1 MIIKFYYVVAYGA
14 DNSSNHASEPR
25 PQTTLLHLA
34 GNDTANIS
42 SNGNISTGSNTS
54 EVLEFSHSSENLSNP
69 LSKTRE
75 GDMLSTTPN
84 TPLWLAS
91 PVQMFNSSHDQNL
104 TTNNNSSS
112 AYPTETF
119 TVKIV
124 YLARLCMDSPRRLS
138 KESLAME
145 VLRIRAAE
153 HQLEVMESAI
163 NNHSQDGSPQI
174 KLGKSNQIPC
184 LIHLLINNAGF

>member
-1 MIIKFYYVVAYGA
+1 M
-14 DNSSNHASEPR
+14 
-25 PQTTLLHLA
+25 
-34 GNDTANIS
+34 
-42 SNGNISTGSNTS
+42 ST
-54 EVLEFSHSSENLSNP
+54 
-69 LSKTRE
+69 
-75 GDMLSTTPN
+75 TTPN

-91 PVQMFNSSHDQNL
+91 PVQMFNSSHDQNS

-112 AYPTETF
+112 AYPTKTF

-153 HQLEVMESAI
+153 HQLKVMESAI
-163 NNHSQDGSPQI
+163 NNHSLDGSPQI
-174 KLGKSNQIPC
+174 KLRK
-184 LIHLLINNAGF
+184 